1 MITTLI
7 KPRNGKLVLDRL
19 IGNNCPEFRNGL
31 LNIYF
36 FKLTLGSDYLE
47 HFLRQSFPKQ
57 SLLSN
62 ITTIPIASTSAL

>member
-1 MITTLI
+1 MVTNLS

-31 LNIYF
+31 PNIYF

-47 HFLRQSFPKQ
+47 LFFKTVVSK
-57 SLLSN
+57 
-62 ITTIPIASTSAL
+62 TILTQ